1 MKNPVAVPLEKCWEV
16 PRKHCQSVPV
26 KKPRIVTKTVPRKA
40 CEYGGGGYGDG
51 GSGYDAAH
59 GHKGGYGD
67 HAGHGDPS
75 GGYDHHRRKD
85 ETVMSDGDEVNNG
98 NINSDHSGDENKPTM
113 TLTELIKQSYK
124 GISDKT
130 DNIPSSGS
138 YGDGQSSMTPE
149 YRDRDRPPKGLMS
162 LFNTNKQILDTIEYV
177 PGFFD

>member
-1 MKNPVAVPLEKCWEV
+1 M
-16 PRKHCQSVPV
+16 

-40 CEYGGGGYGDG
+40 CEYGHGGHGDG

-85 ETVMSDGDEVNNG
+85 ETAP
-98 NINSDHSGDENKPTM
+98 DHSDNDNVNIEDMSGHQESEDKTPM

-130 DNIPSSGS
+130 DNMAGSGS
-138 YGDGQSSMTPE
+138 YQDTTAQGMSMTPE
-149 YRDRDRPPKGLMS
+149 YRDRDRPPQGLIS
-162 LFNTNKQILDTIEYV
+162 LFNTNKKILDTIEYV
-177 PGFFD
+177 PGFFDE